1 MKKFLKENLSFIIII
16 IIVILIRCFVVTPV
30 RVNGSSMSPTLE
42 EKDVLLLY
50 KLSSLEREDI
60 VVISEEF
67 EGASLIKRI
76 IGLPNEK
83 IKCINGTIFING
95 KKYDDK
101 YGYGITSDFD
111 EITLNSD
118 EYFVMGDNRIVSKDS
133 RMLGPIKENFIEG
146 TTSIILYPFNKIG
159 KIK

>member
-60 VVISEEF
+60 VVISKEF

-111 EITLNSD
+111 EITLSSD

-133 RMLGPIKENFIEG
+133 RMLGPIKKNFIEG
-146 TTSIILYPFNKIG
+146 TTSIVLYPFNKIG

>member
-60 VVISEEF
+60 VVISKEF

-133 RMLGPIKENFIEG
+133 RMLGPIKEKYIEG
-146 TTSIILYPFNKIG
+146 TTKIVLYPFNKIG

>member
-1 MKKFLKENLSFIIII
+1 MKKFLKENLSFILII

-42 EKDVLLLY
+42 EKEVLLLY

-60 VVISEEF
+60 VVISKDI

-83 IKCINGTIFING
+83 IKCVNGTIFIND

-101 YGYGITSDFD
+101 YGFGTTSDFD
-111 EITLNSD
+111 EITLKSD

-146 TTSIILYPFNKIG
+146 TTSIVLYPFNKIG

>member
-1 MKKFLKENLSFIIII
+1 MKKFLKENLSFILIII
-16 IIVILIRCFVVTPV
+16 VVILIRSFIVTPV

-42 EKDVLLLY
+42 EKEVLLLY

-60 VVISEEF
+60 VVISKEF

-133 RMLGPIKENFIEG
+133 RMLGPIKEKYIEG
-146 TTSIILYPFNKIG
+146 TTKIVLYPFNKIG

>member
-16 IIVILIRCFVVTPV
+16 IIVFLIRCFVVTPV

-42 EKDVLLLY
+42 EKEVLLLY
-50 KLSSLEREDI
+50 KLTSLEREDI
-60 VVISEEF
+60 VVIYKDI

-83 IKCINGTIFING
+83 IKCVNGTIFIND

-101 YGYGITSDFD
+101 YGYGTTSDFD
-111 EITLNSD
+111 EITLKSD

-133 RMLGPIKENFIEG
+133 RMIGPIKENFIEG
-146 TTSIILYPFNKIG
+146 TTSIVLYPFNKIG

>member
-60 VVISEEF
+60 VVISKEL

-133 RMLGPIKENFIEG
+133 RMLGPIEENFIEG